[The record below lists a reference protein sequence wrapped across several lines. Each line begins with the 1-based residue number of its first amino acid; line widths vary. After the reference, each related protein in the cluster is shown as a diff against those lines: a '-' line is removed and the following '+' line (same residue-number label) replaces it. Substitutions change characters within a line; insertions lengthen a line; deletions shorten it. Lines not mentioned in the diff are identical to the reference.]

1 MVHPADHSPCIE
13 IVLGR
18 GLPQGRTKHRVDL
31 RASDSL
37 KQLGMAIATTTG
49 IAPDD
54 QVIVFKVSEANT
66 DAVGLS
72 VIA

>member
-1 MVHPADHSPCIE
+1 MVHPADNLPCVE

-37 KQLGMAIATTTG
+37 KQLSMAIATTTG

-54 QVIVFKVSEANT
+54 QVIVFKVSEACT